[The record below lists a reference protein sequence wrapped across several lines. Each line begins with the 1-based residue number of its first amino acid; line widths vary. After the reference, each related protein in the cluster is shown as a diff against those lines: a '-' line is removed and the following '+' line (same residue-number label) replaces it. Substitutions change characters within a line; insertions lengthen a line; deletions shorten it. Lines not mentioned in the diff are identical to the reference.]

1 MKSIIHFNQIRT
13 LWVAILTLG
22 ATLAGQAQN
31 GTLELDTAEADMKT
45 AKATVTA
52 YEEQNWEQLRSYLSA
67 NASIFGLA
75 SFDSLNV
82 EETINYWAKG
92 SETAI
97 PSLKKETWL
106 GVSVPTGPKKGN
118 WVYTWGINTL
128 KYPSGASI
136 TFPYHLALK
145 INNSKVEEAHF
156 YYDNMKIIREM
167 GYAISPPLED
177 EDLESLEGLNLEERE

>member
-1 MKSIIHFNQIRT
+1 MKTTYPSKMT
-13 LWVAILTLG
+13 PSLWVGVLMLM
-22 ATLAGQAQN
+22 ATITGQAQN
-31 GTLELDTAEADMKT
+31 GTLDYATADADLKT

-52 YEEQNWEQLRSYLSA
+52 YEEQNWDKLRTYLSDDA
-67 NASIFGLA
+67 TIFGLA

-82 EETINYWAKG
+82 DETLAYWAKG

-97 PSLKKETWL
+97 PTLNEQTWL
-106 GVSVPTGPKKGN
+106 GVSIPDGPRKGN
-118 WVYTWGINTL
+118 WVYTWGVNTL
-128 KYPSGASI
+128 KYPGGTSI

-145 INNSKVEEAHF
+145 MSNNKVEEAYF

-177 EDLESLEGLNLEERE
+177 EDSESLEGLNIGN